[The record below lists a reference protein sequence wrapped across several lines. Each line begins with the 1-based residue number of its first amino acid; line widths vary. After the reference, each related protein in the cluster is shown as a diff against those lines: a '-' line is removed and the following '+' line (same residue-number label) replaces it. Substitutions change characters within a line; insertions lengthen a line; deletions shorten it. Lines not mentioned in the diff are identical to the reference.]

1 GRNVLQP
8 ALVAAGLQVQA
19 TELLTALMF
28 GYSLAVAVE
37 TPVLLVG
44 LSPLHPWKHRLFAGL
59 WLTACTYPIVMLV
72 LPTLVYEPQKRW
84 LYVTAAESFA
94 ATAEC
99 ILFWAAFDRG
109 RSNWPNR
116 CRDWTV
122 IVIANLA
129 SFVAG
134 EVWRSLESV

>member
-1 GRNVLQP
+1 M
-8 ALVAAGLQVQA
+8 
-19 TELLTALMF
+19 EILTTLMF

-37 TPVLLVG
+37 ASVLLGG
-44 LSPLHPWKHRLFAGL
+44 LSPLHPWRHRLFAGL

-72 LPTLVYEPQKRW
+72 LPSLLYEPHQRW
-84 LYVTAAESFA
+84 LYVTVAEGFA

-109 RSNWPNR
+109 RSTWPSR

-122 IVIANLA
+122 IVLANLA

-134 EVWRSLESV
+134 EVWRLLNSV